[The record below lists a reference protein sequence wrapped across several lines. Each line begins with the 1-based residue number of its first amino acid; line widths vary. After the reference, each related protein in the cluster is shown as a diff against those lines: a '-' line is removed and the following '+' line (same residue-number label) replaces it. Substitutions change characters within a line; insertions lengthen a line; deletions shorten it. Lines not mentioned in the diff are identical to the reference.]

1 MRLSPTWIMIPPIID
16 GSWRTDKI
24 TSFPVTSRNLAC
36 TDASTSAVIGSA
48 TVTVASK
55 IPRASRDF

>member
-1 MRLSPTWIMIPPIID
+1 MRLSPTWIIIPPIMD
-16 GSWRTDKI
+16 GSWRTDKM
-24 TSFPVTSRNLAC
+24 TSFPVTSLSLAC
-36 TDASTSAVIGSA
+36 TDASTSAVIGYA

>member
-1 MRLSPTWIMIPPIID
+1 M
-16 GSWRTDKI
+16 
-24 TSFPVTSRNLAC
+24 TSLPVTSLSLAC